1 MRLIKK
7 QYLAVSLLLF
17 VAMVLFSCKVDYV
30 ELKETTKNTLSDN
43 SNGLISKEVV
53 TTPTINFDEIFSES
67 TENEEI
73 TETIEATRSE
83 VSEVNI
89 DSENVLETE
98 QSTEAEKVVSV
109 FDLVVDDD
117 DRTFKGT
124 LDIDPTVHW
133 QYGMTP
139 CEWVYIEPGIALI
152 SNYRP
157 NSSAH
162 YSIKAKVSSGLKGCY
177 VPVFTKTDMLGN
189 DFDARLYVFEDY
201 SKEVPSNML
210 FSNTL
215 SSLKYKDRTIE
226 EILMSKMNLTKTDNG
241 LLREGSNYINII
253 YVTDLDKLLEN

>member
-7 QYLAVSLLLF
+7 QYLVVSLLLF

-30 ELKETTKNTLSDN
+30 ELKETTKETLSNN
-43 SNGLISKEVV
+43 SNGVISKEVV
-53 TTPTINFDEIFSES
+53 TAPTINFDEIFSES
-67 TENEEI
+67 TEKEEDNTSYATKSEI
-73 TETIEATRSE
+73 VETSAQ
-83 VSEVNI
+83 
-89 DSENVLETE
+89 SENVTETE
-98 QSTEAEKVVSV
+98 ESTEAEKVVSV
-109 FDLVVDDD
+109 FDLVVDSD

-124 LDIDPTVHW
+124 LDLDPAVHW

-201 SKEVPSNML
+201 SKEVPANML

-215 SSLKYKDRTIE
+215 NSLKYKDRTIE
-226 EILMSKMNLTKTDNG
+226 DILMSKMNLTKTDNG
-241 LLREGSNYINII
+241 LLRDGSGYINIV
-253 YVTDLDKLLEN
+253 YVTDLDKLLE

>member
-1 MRLIKK
+1 MRLVKK
-7 QYLAVSLLLF
+7 RCLLVLLLLF
-17 VAMVLFSCKVDYV
+17 TSVVLFSCKVDYV
-30 ELKETTKNTLSDN
+30 ELKETSKETLSNN
-43 SNGLISKEVV
+43 SNGVVSKEVV
-53 TTPTINFDEIFSES
+53 TSPTINFDEIFSES
-67 TENEEI
+67 TETEE
-73 TETIEATRSE
+73 TSLSE
-83 VSEVNI
+83 EDTSEVNESSI
-89 DSENVLETE
+89 EIESIADIE

-109 FDLVVDDD
+109 FDLVVDTD

-124 LDIDPTVHW
+124 LDLDPAVHW

-139 CEWVYIEPGIALI
+139 CEWVYVEPGIALI

-177 VPVFTKTDMLGN
+177 IPVFTKTDMLGD

-201 SKEVPSNML
+201 SKEVPANML

-215 SSLKYKDRTIE
+215 NSLKYKDRTIE
-226 EILMSKMNLTKTDNG
+226 EILMSKMSLTKTDNG
-241 LLREGSNYINII
+241 LLKDGSNYINIV

>member
-1 MRLIKK
+1 MGLIKK
-7 QYLAVSLLLF
+7 QYLLFLSLLF
-17 VAMVLFSCKVDYV
+17 VSAVLFSCKVDYV
-30 ELKETTKNTLSDN
+30 ELKETTKETLSNN
-43 SNGLISKEVV
+43 SNGVISKEVV
-53 TTPTINFDEIFSES
+53 TAPTINFDEIFSES
-67 TENEEI
+67 TEQDESEDLVNESTKSEI
-73 TETIEATRSE
+73 TEPSTEDES
-83 VSEVNI
+83 
-89 DSENVLETE
+89 LQETE
-98 QSTEAEKVVSV
+98 QSTEEEKVVSV
-109 FDLVVDDD
+109 FDLVVDND

-124 LDIDPTVHW
+124 LDLDPAVHW

-201 SKEVPSNML
+201 SKEVPANML

-215 SSLKYKDRTIE
+215 NSLRYKDRTIE
-226 EILMSKMNLTKTDNG
+226 EILTSKMSLTKTDNG
-241 LLREGSNYINII
+241 LLRDGSGYINIV
-253 YVTDLDKLLEN
+253 YVTDLDKLLE

>member
-30 ELKETTKNTLSDN
+30 ELKETTKETLSNN
-43 SNGLISKEVV
+43 SNGVISKEVV
-53 TTPTINFDEIFSES
+53 TAPTINFDEIFSES
-67 TENEEI
+67 TEKEEDNI
-73 TETIEATRSE
+73 SYATKSESVTETEE
-83 VSEVNI
+83 
-89 DSENVLETE
+89 
-98 QSTEAEKVVSV
+98 STEAEKVVSV
-109 FDLVVDDD
+109 FDLVVDSD

-124 LDIDPTVHW
+124 LDLDPAVHW

-201 SKEVPSNML
+201 SKEVPANML

-215 SSLKYKDRTIE
+215 NSLKYKDRTIE
-226 EILMSKMNLTKTDNG
+226 DILMSKMNLTKTDNG
-241 LLREGSNYINII
+241 LLRDGSGYINIV
-253 YVTDLDKLLEN
+253 YVTDLDKLLE